1 MEQSNSKEFMLAYGC
16 RGIRVRDDGG
26 RHESN
31 EQAWLLEP
39 RAEGSHLDLQT
50 QAEGANWE

>member
-1 MEQSNSKEFMLAYGC
+1 MEQSNSKEFMLAYGS

-50 QAEGANWE
+50 QAEGAN